1 MKLCNYAQ
9 NNLEMF
15 LATIIF
21 HNLDLISDP
30 PMHSELF
37 IRKVNRYSAGIVLKL
52 VAELWKTL
60 PELTVYPIGNL
71 YTIDTIAEY
80 LGRESDNH
88 VLVMNLL

>member
-1 MKLCNYAQ
+1 MKIYQVANIMG
-9 NNLEMF
+9 NLIYICTMYR
-15 LATIIF
+15 IKG
-21 HNLDLISDP
+21 DP